1 MNIAAPVK
9 HTQENIADIINGHAA
24 ARLEAKYLHGLRNA
38 SFSIVKIVR
47 EPSLLPPAIESEEA
61 SIVRG
66 LWCNRFRGLEI
77 EIRQDF
83 RRARR
88 RGFSMAATTEGAAK
102 LKIILEEIKV
112 ARAELP
118 PLAGYKADVVLKVT
132 KTLDLM
138 QAAAEKG
145 CEDLAKAAA
154 ERKQAIGEA
163 RMLRGIEQKVRK
175 IAGIQKAKKREEI
188 NKIVRNFERELKSI
202 LPDGAQVADAKK
214 FMAGLAG
221 GPSEDERLLAE
232 ETALGKLLRA
242 HNAALREP
250 REVIGLPAIYRNPP
264 TALASKSW
272 LPANISKAG
281 TWISNNWA
289 PLAIG
294 AGAGAVTKIVFGTA
308 AAALCAPT
316 FAAVPVIALS
326 SGIAANLARTTYRIR
341 KNDPSIG
348 WVHAFRM
355 VDKKKSVRQGV
366 AAVLTGGVFGYVAA
380 ELASHAHE
388 FLQHFLPSSHAPT
401 APAASARAESTIIA
415 PKLVKVITIVP
426 DALAP
431 QACAAS
437 IPCPPTMLE
446 ALSSSQEAC
455 AVSVPCSPTTLGKLA
470 PPLEEAV
477 LQAAPAAPVDPI
489 SAVKAFMEL
498 HKDDL
503 AQSPRLTSLWEN
515 ALQSGNTAR
524 EAAAI
529 KEISA
534 AWTHGDTTLRA
545 AAGDLIAKGTDF
557 IQGAQV
563 TTRSALQLF
572 RDHAFDL
579 LHGKH
584 GVEQNFDAAR
594 DYAEKA
600 GRFGE
605 RFVRYIDKHHLAP
618 T

>member
-1 MNIAAPVK
+1 
-9 HTQENIADIINGHAA
+9 
-24 ARLEAKYLHGLRNA
+24 
-38 SFSIVKIVR
+38 
-47 EPSLLPPAIESEEA
+47 
-61 SIVRG
+61 
-66 LWCNRFRGLEI
+66 
-77 EIRQDF
+77 
-83 RRARR
+83 
-88 RGFSMAATTEGAAK
+88 
-102 LKIILEEIKV
+102 
-112 ARAELP
+112 
-118 PLAGYKADVVLKVT
+118 
-132 KTLDLM
+132 
-138 QAAAEKG
+138 
-145 CEDLAKAAA
+145 
-154 ERKQAIGEA
+154 
-163 RMLRGIEQKVRK
+163 
-175 IAGIQKAKKREEI
+175 
-188 NKIVRNFERELKSI
+188 
-202 LPDGAQVADAKK
+202 
-214 FMAGLAG
+214 
-221 GPSEDERLLAE
+221 
-232 ETALGKLLRA
+232 
-242 HNAALREP
+242 
-250 REVIGLPAIYRNPP
+250 
-264 TALASKSW
+264 
-272 LPANISKAG
+272 
-281 TWISNNWA
+281 
-289 PLAIG
+289 
-294 AGAGAVTKIVFGTA
+294 
-308 AAALCAPT
+308 
-316 FAAVPVIALS
+316 
-326 SGIAANLARTTYRIR
+326 
-341 KNDPSIG
+341 
-348 WVHAFRM
+348 
-355 VDKKKSVRQGV
+355 
-366 AAVLTGGVFGYVAA
+366 
-380 ELASHAHE
+380 
-388 FLQHFLPSSHAPT
+388 
-401 APAASARAESTIIA
+401 
-415 PKLVKVITIVP
+415 
-426 DALAP
+426 
-431 QACAAS
+431 
-437 IPCPPTMLE
+437 MLE